1 MRQIEIEERHLLRR
15 HTTYLTMPETADE
28 YTPRQYVALVSL
40 AENLLPMDDF
50 LSRFFGFR
58 PDLLARMSGYQQY
71 KLWEVVEQIPPL
83 ALPERT
89 WYVPSVGDG
98 LLSPSPRLRGMTMQ
112 QFMTVDTYAGLAL
125 YTRKESYLNR
135 FVASLYLRDGESF
148 VEKARYTTPDID
160 VRSEEV
166 SGIPREE
173 RQALLTNWALVKDW
187 LADGYPSL
195 FSRASADSTEKN
207 SKTKPVSWLRL
218 FDAWVGDNVAFMHSY
233 KTMECTD
240 ALRILNRK
248 IKEGRR

>member
-28 YTPRQYVALVSL
+28 LTPAQYIALVSL
-40 AENLLPMDDF
+40 AENLLPADDF
-50 LSRFFGFR
+50 LSRFFGIR

-71 KLWEVVEQIPPL
+71 KLWEVVEQMPEL

-125 YTRKESYLNR
+125 YTGKESYLNR
-135 FVASLYLRDGESF
+135 FVASLYLKDGESF
-148 VEKARYTTPDID
+148 VEKDGYTTPDID
-160 VRSEEV
+160 VRSAEAAGV
-166 SGIPREE
+166 PREE
-173 RQALLTNWALVKDW
+173 RVALLTNWALVKDW
-187 LADGYPSL
+187 LAGAYTSL
-195 FSRASADSTEKN
+195 FARVTESKEKDG
-207 SKTKPVSWLRL
+207 KTKPVSWLRL